1 MYIYII
7 IEEKSTSGTLPTN
20 RRNIYV
26 KSFTH
31 TFNILLIAT
40 LLNDTHV
47 RNNGNAIYHDK
58 QFHEHHERPF
68 YFILAVSLAQHYVL
82 QHEIMIHEYPNTI
95 STMST
100 YLTSQF
106 RN

>member
-31 TFNILLIAT
+31 AFNILLIAT

-47 RNNGNAIYHDK
+47 RNN
-58 QFHEHHERPF
+58 FT
-68 YFILAVSLAQHYVL
+68 S
-82 QHEIMIHEYPNTI
+82 IMCFLYATRHTVKMEGKKIQYE
-95 STMST
+95 
-100 YLTSQF
+100 LFF
-106 RN
+106 RLKG